1 MAVLYNCIAWSC
13 LSPQRVYQCLE
24 MKQREYH
31 ASFWQSGECFE
42 REKHLENSLMRRII
56 LYIATS
62 IDGYIAT
69 PDGGV
74 EWLDE
79 IPNPNKTDHGYNALL
94 DSIDTVLMGGRTYH
108 EIIGFGVEWPYKN
121 KITYVV
127 SRRNSN
133 VTPNE
138 DVYFITED
146 IVSKISELKN
156 ETGKDIWLVGGGE
169 LTTILLNANLI
180 DEMQLCIAPIILG
193 QGIPLFPNKP
203 KESLWTLKDNKTYDT
218 GMITATYTRK

>member
-1 MAVLYNCIAWSC
+1 
-13 LSPQRVYQCLE
+13 
-24 MKQREYH
+24 
-31 ASFWQSGECFE
+31 
-42 REKHLENSLMRRII
+42 MRRII

-74 EWLDE
+74 EWLNE
-79 IPNPNKTDHGYNALL
+79 VPNPTNEDHGYNVLL

-108 EIIGFGVEWPYKN
+108 EIIGFGVQWPYKS
-121 KITYVV
+121 KVTYVV

-133 VTPNE
+133 VTPKE
-138 DVYFITED
+138 DVHFITED

-156 ETGKDIWLVGGGE
+156 EAGKDIWLVGGGE

-180 DEMQLCIAPIILG
+180 DEMRLCVAPIILG
-193 QGIPLFPNKP
+193 QGIPLFPNKL
-203 KESLWTLKDNKTYDT
+203 KESLWTLTDNKTYDT
-218 GMITATYTRK
+218 GMVISTYTRK

>member
-1 MAVLYNCIAWSC
+1 
-13 LSPQRVYQCLE
+13 
-24 MKQREYH
+24 
-31 ASFWQSGECFE
+31 
-42 REKHLENSLMRRII
+42 MRRII

-74 EWLDE
+74 EWLEE

-108 EIIGFGVEWPYKN
+108 EIIGFGVQWPYKN
-121 KITYVV
+121 KVTYVV
-127 SRRNSN
+127 SRRYSN

-138 DVYFITED
+138 NVRFITED

-156 ETGKDIWLVGGGE
+156 EAGKDVWLVGGGE

-180 DEMQLCIAPIILG
+180 DEMQLCVAPIILG

-218 GMITATYTRK
+218 GMIIATYTRK